1 MTVLHAVTSRPKGSI
16 FSLGIDYSRSV
27 HPDLPECPT
36 DAKRVRQ
43 FFQDWG
49 FTPPRDPEDLST
61 VDAGTIR
68 DAVERWSDEVRDA
81 GRYGA
86 VVLYLGGHGRMH
98 HGRHHTLAATSP
110 AAPPYGGRKSIS
122 ADDLVEQ
129 ILNSGARRAL
139 VLLDVCHAGFAAAQ
153 VQQSVAQAAAAQAG
167 PIMDLAVLVS
177 CLHHEKSYNGAFV
190 DALLTGLEA
199 GSPQGHWKDGDEYV
213 TLQELRDELRDRLE
227 DEQCAEVAGRSGL
240 KIVPNPRY
248 RADAAARSVEIG
260 ELLRHL
266 APADREHFLRK
277 AASTDA
283 LDVGWFFTGRRR
295 PSGQAVDWL
304 REAGQGVLAVTG
316 APGAGKSAFLGRLAV
331 LADPDSQA
339 ACRTLGMLDDDPD
352 TRPPVGV
359 FDAVTHLKNR
369 RVDDVALDIA
379 RQLGFDLTT
388 SSSPARD
395 LVLALADGGRRV
407 TVLADALD
415 EAERGEEE
423 LVARDVLR
431 AIGNLDGCRVVV
443 GTRRDRDGRHDATP
457 DDPGPLVSALRPRGG
472 SFQIM
477 DLSTDPAAE
486 DDIAQY
492 IADRLT
498 GRWPTP
504 DRRARA
510 AREVAAQ
517 SWRVFL
523 YARFALRVLEGLP
536 ETVVEQPGWQARLPS
551 DVGAAG
557 LHEVFAED
565 LRRFD
570 DPTAVREV
578 LAPLAFARGDGI
590 PRRQVW
596 PALATELSV
605 SGRAYRD
612 SDVARII
619 REAGWYLIEATEDG
633 QAVFRLYHQAIADY
647 LTRTVCD
654 AD

>member
-1 MTVLHAVTSRPKGSI
+1 MASRSKSSI
-16 FSLGIDYSRSV
+16 FSLGVDYSGSI

-36 DAKRVRQ
+36 DAERIDQ
-43 FFQDWG
+43 FFQGWG
-49 FTPPRDPEDLST
+49 FTPACDPGDLST
-61 VDAGTIR
+61 ADAALIR
-68 DAVERWSDEVRDA
+68 DAIERWSDEIRASGGV
-81 GRYGA
+81 GA
-86 VVLYLGGHGRMH
+86 LVLYLGGHGRMH
-98 HGRHHTLAATSP
+98 LGRHYTLAANSP
-110 AAPPYGGRKSIS
+110 AAPPYGGSKAIR
-122 ADDLVEQ
+122 ADDLVEHL
-129 ILNSGARRAL
+129 LNSGAKRAL
-139 VLLDVCHAGFAAAQ
+139 ILLDVCHAGFAAAQ

-177 CLHHEKSYNGAFV
+177 CLHHEKSYSGAFV
-190 DALLTGLEA
+190 DALLCSLEQ

-213 TLQELRDELRDRLE
+213 TLQELRDELRDRLQ

-248 RADAAARSVEIG
+248 RADAAARSAEAG

-283 LDVGWFFTGRRR
+283 IDVGWFFTGRHR
-295 PSGQAVDWL
+295 PSVRAVEWIGKAD
-304 REAGQGVLAVTG
+304 RGVLVVTG

-331 LADPDSQA
+331 LADRDSQS
-339 ACRTLGMLDDDPD
+339 ACRTLGMLDGDPA
-352 TRPPVGV
+352 TRPEVGA

-379 RQLGFDLTT
+379 QQLGIDVAD

-395 LVLALADGGRRV
+395 LVLALADSGRRV

-423 LVARDVLR
+423 FVARDVLR
-431 AIGNLDGCRVVV
+431 AIGNLDGCTVVV

-472 SFQIM
+472 SFQIL
-477 DLSTDPAAE
+477 DLSADPVAE

-492 IADRLT
+492 VADRLAD
-498 GRWPTP
+498 RWP
-504 DRRARA
+504 DLERRLVA
-510 AREVAAQ
+510 AREVAVQ
-517 SWRVFL
+517 SSRIFL

-536 ETVVEQPGWQARLPS
+536 ETVVHQLGWQDRLPS

-565 LRRFD
+565 LQRFD
-570 DPTAVREV
+570 DPVAIREV
-578 LAPLAFARGDGI
+578 LTPLAFARGAGL

-596 PALATELSV
+596 PALATELS
-605 SGRAYRD
+605 STGRAYRD
-612 SDVARII
+612 TDIARVI
-619 REAGWYLIEATEDG
+619 REAGWYLTEATEDG
-633 QAVFRLYHQAIADY
+633 QAVYRLYHQAIADY
-647 LTRTVCD
+647 LAQAVCD
-654 AD
+654 AG